1 MAGCWKKDARW
12 RLFCGCYNS
21 AHNVAIDYKVDVPD
35 FYANLAEA
43 FLFDKDAGSPKQK
56 LGAYYSCIAKH
67 N

>member
-1 MAGCWKKDARW
+1 MVSDKGI
-12 RLFCGCYNS
+12 FCLG
-21 AHNVAIDYKVDVPD
+21 VAIDYKVDVPD